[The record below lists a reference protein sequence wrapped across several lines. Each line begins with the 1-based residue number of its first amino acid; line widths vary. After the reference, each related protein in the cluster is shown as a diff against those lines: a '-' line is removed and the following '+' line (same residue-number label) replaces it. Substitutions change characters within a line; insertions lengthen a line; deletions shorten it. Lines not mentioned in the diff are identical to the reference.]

1 MKLNQEAEVML
12 TVNFDAQD
20 KLMIRQIGVVKH
32 LEIIENK
39 VSLIYKKYDDL
50 DANKNWLRR
59 ILPESIIEFQLKYKE
74 LHLSS
79 EIQIHR

>member
-1 MKLNQEAEVML
+1 ML

-39 VSLIYKKYDDL
+39 VSLIYKKFDDL
-50 DANKNWLRR
+50 DANKN
-59 ILPESIIEFQLKYKE
+59 
-74 LHLSS
+74 
-79 EIQIHR
+79 

>member
-1 MKLNQEAEVML
+1 ML

-39 VSLIYKKYDDL
+39 VSLICIKFDDL
-50 DANKNWLRR
+50 DANKN
-59 ILPESIIEFQLKYKE
+59 
-74 LHLSS
+74 
-79 EIQIHR
+79 